1 MTSIDGAG
9 PARDDEVISVAAER
23 GPLAMEAVS
32 LNKDFRLGRGEVLH
46 AVRGVSFGLYRGAV
60 VALVGESGSGK
71 STVARLLAGQEH
83 PTGGSIRLDGEPV
96 EMSSRR
102 AFRQHKSKVQLVFQ
116 DPFSS
121 LNPVHTVQYHLER
134 PVKLH
139 RGTRSSDE
147 TAREVTA
154 LLEQVRLTPAG
165 KFLPKFP
172 HELSGG
178 QRQRVSFARALAA
191 RPSVLLAD
199 EPVSM
204 LDVSIRLEMLSLLD
218 DLRRRFQ
225 LALLYITHDIASARY
240 FADEVLVMYGGEIVE
255 RGPAEELTQR
265 PAHPYTQLLV
275 ASAPDPDNL
284 GSTLRGGTGQA
295 GPSSPRPGIPTAL
308 GAHSAALGGTAPGG
322 TAPGTAAAGRQPAG
336 TGPAVTGCPF
346 SARCPL
352 ADDRCRADDP
362 PLRRVSAVRAAAC
375 WRLDVAAPGILAQ
388 SQGGGT

>member
-1 MTSIDGAG
+1 MSSVDGSGQPRA
-9 PARDDEVISVAAER
+9 DEVTSVAAER
-23 GPLAMEAVS
+23 GPLAVEAVS
-32 LNKDFRLGRGEVLH
+32 LSRDFRLGRGHVLH
-46 AVRGVSFGLYRGAV
+46 AVREVSFGLYRGAV

-71 STVARLLAGQEH
+71 STAARLLAGQER
-83 PTGGSIRLDGEPV
+83 PTAGSIRLDGVPAEV
-96 EMSSRR
+96 SSRR
-102 AFRQHKSKVQLVFQ
+102 AFRQYKSEVQLVFQ

-121 LNPVHTVQYHLER
+121 LNPVHTVRYHLDR
-134 PVKLH
+134 PVQLH
-139 RGTRSSDE
+139 QGKRGDE
-147 TAREVTA
+147 AAREVAA

-204 LDVSIRLEMLSLLD
+204 LDVSIRLEMLGLLD

-240 FADEVLVMYGGEIVE
+240 FADEVLVMYSGEIVE

-284 GSTLRGGTGQA
+284 GSVLRGG
-295 GPSSPRPGIPTAL
+295 
-308 GAHSAALGGTAPGG
+308 AAP
-322 TAPGTAAAGRQPAG
+322 AGRQPAA
-336 TGPAVTGCPF
+336 TGPATQGCPF
-346 SARCPL
+346 STRCPL
-352 ADDRCRADDP
+352 ADDRCRAEDP
-362 PLRRVSAVRAAAC
+362 PLRRVSPVRAAAC